1 MSVHSLLELR
11 NVTKIFS
18 TGVLFFRQRIVA
30 VDDVSF
36 RIPGERPVVFTL
48 AGESGSGKTTIAR
61 LILGFLKPDKGDI
74 VYRGRNLTAFSSKD
88 WNWYR
93 REVQAV
99 FQDPYAAY
107 NPIYTVDRVLF
118 TPLKKY
124 RLTFSDSEASEMVAK
139 ALESVGLRPEEILG
153 RYPYELS
160 GGQRQRVLLARSLLL
175 KPRLIIAD
183 EPVSML
189 DASLRA
195 EVLNL
200 MLDLKNKVGVSFLY
214 ITHDLSTASYIS
226 DFLAIMYRGVLVE
239 TGPIDEVI
247 EEPLHPYTKLLLDSI
262 PVPDPNKRWT
272 SRVVLPPR
280 EYTEEKRMGCKFYD
294 RCLLR
299 MNICKDNVPPPKII
313 NSRVV
318 RCFLY

>member
-1 MSVHSLLELR
+1 MSTQNLLELK
-11 NVTKIFS
+11 NVTKTFS
-18 TGVLFFRQRIVA
+18 TGLFVFRKEIRA
-30 VDDVSF
+30 VDEVSF
-36 RIPGERPVVFTL
+36 KIPGEKPVVYTL
-48 AGESGSGKTTIAR
+48 AGESGSGKTTVAR

-74 VYRGRNLTAFSSKD
+74 IYRGRSLSTFSNND
-88 WNWYR
+88 WNRYR

-107 NPIYTVDRVLF
+107 NPVYTVDRVLF
-118 TPLKKY
+118 TPVKKY
-124 RLTFSDSEASEMVAK
+124 KLASSASEASEMVIK

-153 RYPYELS
+153 RYPHQLS
-160 GGQRQRVLLARSLLL
+160 GGQRQRILLARSLLL
-175 KPRLIIAD
+175 KPRLIVAD

-200 MLDLKNKVGVSFLY
+200 MLDLKERAGVSFLY

-226 DFLAIMYRGVLVE
+226 DFMAIMYRGVLVE
-239 TGPIDEVI
+239 TGPVSKIVD
-247 EEPLHPYTKLLLDSI
+247 EPLHPYTKLLMDSI
-262 PVPDPNKRWT
+262 PEPDPARRWA
-272 SRVVLPPR
+272 SRIELPSR
-280 EYTEEKRMGCKFYD
+280 EYAEEKAAGCRFYD
-294 RCLLR
+294 RCPYR
-299 MNICKDNVPPPKII
+299 MEICREKPPSPVAV